1 MSLLKLYASLVF
13 GIVCCGVTI
22 NIYNVMAYY
31 KSAQIITSDS
41 NPPTPTLI
49 DTGST
54 PPMFIATGS
63 KQKPPMLINATIGD
77 KTKLPANS
85 TKILSV
91 NHTQTKLA
99 KLVIS

>member
-41 NPPTPTLI
+41 NPPTP
-49 DTGST
+49 
-54 PPMFIATGS
+54 
-63 KQKPPMLINATIGD
+63 MLINATIGD